1 MSASRTRQ
9 KILDAAQ
16 RLLETGGLARL
27 TTKEIAH
34 TAGCAE
40 GTLFKHFR
48 GKEDIIL
55 AVVRENAPR
64 FRDAVSQSR
73 RASRPIEKNLEE
85 IALACI
91 RFSEKLIPLGASL
104 LGDAVLLER
113 HRALEPGRGPKE
125 AFELIADYVA
135 QEQGAGR
142 IDARVEPGSVAMLL
156 FGPCFQRV
164 FIRQV
169 VGKNPA
175 PTNDRKFIAK
185 LVGAIMQGLE
195 PRAGPRKTAPYSR
208 HSSSTPVLSS
218 TAAKRI
224 VPRLRLTARPKADP
238 TAASI

>member
-1 MSASRTRQ
+1 MSASSTHQR
-9 KILDAAQ
+9 ILDAAQ
-16 RLLETGGLARL
+16 HLLETGGLARL

-48 GKEDIIL
+48 SKEDIIL
-55 AVVRENAPR
+55 AVVRENSPR

-73 RASRPIEKNLEE
+73 RASRPIKKNLAE

-113 HRALEPGRGPKE
+113 HRTLEPGRGPKE
-125 AFELIADYVA
+125 AFALIADYVA
-135 QEQGAGR
+135 QEQRAGR
-142 IDARVEPGSVAMLL
+142 IDASVDAGSVAMLL

-175 PTNDRKFIAK
+175 PADDRKFIAT
-185 LVGAIMQGLE
+185 LVGAIMQGIA
-195 PRAGPRKTAPYSR
+195 PRGAPAGEQ
-208 HSSSTPVLSS
+208 
-218 TAAKRI
+218 
-224 VPRLRLTARPKADP
+224 
-238 TAASI
+238 

>member
-1 MSASRTRQ
+1 MSATSTRQ
-9 KILDAAQ
+9 TILDAAQ

-27 TTKEIAH
+27 TTKRIARA
-34 TAGCAE
+34 AGCAE

-48 GKEDIIL
+48 RKEDIIL

-64 FRDAVSQSR
+64 FRGAVSQL
-73 RASRPIEKNLEE
+73 RPGTRPVARNLEA

-104 LGDAVLLER
+104 LGDAALLER
-113 HRALEPGRGPKE
+113 HRRLEPGRGPKE
-125 AFELIADYVA
+125 AFELIADYVT
-135 QEQGAGR
+135 QEQGTGR
-142 IDARVEPGSVAMLL
+142 IDARVEPRSVAMLL

-175 PTNDRKFIAK
+175 PADDRKFVAA

-195 PRAGPRKTAPYSR
+195 PQAGPACEQ
-208 HSSSTPVLSS
+208 
-218 TAAKRI
+218 
-224 VPRLRLTARPKADP
+224 
-238 TAASI
+238 